1 MGFPHTLG
9 NLHVREYSRE
19 GGFFRGAGVD
29 AEADGIGTRI
39 HVADAHLA
47 EVDTV
52 GGALD
57 AVVVGPSGE
66 AVPHG
71 FDVGRNGRRGPVGI
85 TVVGRDAAQVLEF
98 LVLEFHGTL
107 EPIVAVQVHD
117 DAALVKAL
125 VALGEIGFHDE
136 AEVLFLRLDLEDR
149 GVVVAEMIVGP
160 LPEVRVRGRGDGQ
173 CLAVNGKGSR
183 LPGPL
188 KRGKVDVSVVFQGR
202 SDAVDKIGRGRLL
215 GLASAGEQEEA
226 EANECEGF
234 GEFHHVV

>member
-1 MGFPHTLG
+1 MGLPHALG
-9 NLHVREYSRE
+9 DLHVGKDRRK

-29 AEADGIGTRI
+29 AEADDVGPRI

-47 EVDTV
+47 EVDPV
-52 GGALD
+52 GRALD

-66 AVPHG
+66 AVPHR
-71 FDVGRNGRRGPVGI
+71 FDIGRNGRRGPVGI
-85 TVVGRDAAQVLEF
+85 AVVGGDAAQVLER
-98 LVLEFHGTL
+98 LVLEFHGAL

-136 AEVLFLRLDLEDR
+136 AEVLLLRLDLEDR

-173 CLAVNGKGSR
+173 RLAVNGKCGR

-188 KRGKVDVSVVFQGR
+188 KRGKVDVSAVFQGR

-226 EANECEGF
+226 EAKECEGF